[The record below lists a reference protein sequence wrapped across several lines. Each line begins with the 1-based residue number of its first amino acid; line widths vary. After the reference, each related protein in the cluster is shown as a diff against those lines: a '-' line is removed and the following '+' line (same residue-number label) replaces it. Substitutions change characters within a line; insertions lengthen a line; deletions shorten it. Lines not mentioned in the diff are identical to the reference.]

1 MKYGKKGHKGG
12 GLQKGLTKCE
22 GFTAHKSVF
31 DTTKFSRP
39 KHEGKVT
46 RSVSKQK
53 PS

>member
-1 MKYGKKGHKGG
+1 MKHGKKG

-31 DTTKFSRP
+31 ETTKFSRP
-39 KHEGKVT
+39 KHEGKVS